1 MYDIIARRRLSTVL
15 RYIFDFLPKEETSIH
30 LNTKKAVLSDRRN
43 SDTEP
48 YIMLN
53 IFFVEDIFSPR
64 WAEANK
70 SRRCVLPGLRLSG
83 SGQAAFP
90 LPLFSRLSA
99 SAFYRATVCVTKLFN
114 TDTAPL
120 RRQTYQDALPC
131 PVFVFPVPGKP
142 RFPFRSF
149 LSPFGFRFFT
159 APPYAFQNSSILP
172 QLRCGGRQI
181 KTPYT
186 VRLLSSRSP
195 ANFVSPSAL
204 FSHLSVSAFLLHH
217 RMRFKTLQYC
227 PSSVAAADK
236 SRRRTLSGFCLPGP
250 RQTSFPLPLFS
261 RLSAS
266 AFYRA
271 TVCVSKLFNTDTA
284 PLRQQINQG
293 ALPCPVFV
301 FPVSGK
307 LRFPFRSFLSP
318 FGFRFFTAPP
328 YAFQNSSILPQL
340 RCGGRQIKTPYTV
353 RHLSSGSRQT
363 SFPLPLFSRLSVSA
377 FYRATVCV
385 SKLFNADTAPL
396 RRQTIKAPYT
406 VRLLSSRSPA
416 NLVSPSALFSHLSV
430 SAFLLHHRMRFKTL
444 QYCPSSVAAAD
455 KSRRRTLSG
464 FCLPVPGT

>member
-99 SAFYRATVCVTKLFN
+99 SAFYRATVCVSKLFN

-120 RRQTYQDALPC
+120 QRQTNQDAVHC
-131 PVFVFPVPGKP
+131 PAFVFPVPGKL

-186 VRLLSSRSP
+186 VRLLSSRSL

-204 FSHLSVSAFLLHH
+204 FSPFGFRFLPRH
-217 RMRFKTLQYC
+217 RMRFKTLQYRHG
-227 PSSVAAADK
+227 SVTATDK
-236 SRRRTLSGFCLPGP
+236 SRRRTLSGLRLPGP
-250 RQTSFPLPLFS
+250 RHVTPGFKGYLF
-261 RLSAS
+261 
-266 AFYRA
+266 
-271 TVCVSKLFNTDTA
+271 D
-284 PLRQQINQG
+284 
-293 ALPCPVFV
+293 
-301 FPVSGK
+301 
-307 LRFPFRSFLSP
+307 
-318 FGFRFFTAPP
+318 
-328 YAFQNSSILPQL
+328 
-340 RCGGRQIKTPYTV
+340 GGDYLKV
-353 RHLSSGSRQT
+353 LEG
-363 SFPLPLFSRLSVSA
+363 V
-377 FYRATVCV
+377 
-385 SKLFNADTAPL
+385 
-396 RRQTIKAPYT
+396 
-406 VRLLSSRSPA
+406 LL
-416 NLVSPSALFSHLSV
+416 
-430 SAFLLHHRMRFKTL
+430 
-444 QYCPSSVAAAD
+444 C
-455 KSRRRTLSG
+455 
-464 FCLPVPGT
+464 

>member
-30 LNTKKAVLSDRRN
+30 LNTKKAVLSNRRN

-90 LPLFSRLSA
+90 LPLFSLTFRFPLFYCTTVCVSKLFNADTAPLRRQTIKAPYTVRPLS
-99 SAFYRATVCVTKLFN
+99 SGSRQTSFPLPLFSLTFRFPLFYRATVCVSKLFN

-120 RRQTYQDALPC
+120 RRQTNQDALPC

-204 FSHLSVSAFLLHH
+204 FS
-217 RMRFKTLQYC
+217 
-227 PSSVAAADK
+227 
-236 SRRRTLSGFCLPGP
+236 
-250 RQTSFPLPLFS
+250 
-261 RLSAS
+261 
-266 AFYRA
+266 
-271 TVCVSKLFNTDTA
+271 
-284 PLRQQINQG
+284 
-293 ALPCPVFV
+293 
-301 FPVSGK
+301 
-307 LRFPFRSFLSP
+307 P

-353 RHLSSGSRQT
+353 RRLSSGSRHVT
-363 SFPLPLFSRLSVSA
+363 PGFKGYLFDGGDYLKVLEG
-377 FYRATVCV
+377 V
-385 SKLFNADTAPL
+385 
-396 RRQTIKAPYT
+396 
-406 VRLLSSRSPA
+406 LL
-416 NLVSPSALFSHLSV
+416 
-430 SAFLLHHRMRFKTL
+430 
-444 QYCPSSVAAAD
+444 C
-455 KSRRRTLSG
+455 
-464 FCLPVPGT
+464 